1 MIKQVEPL
9 KVLKPEENK
18 EQIKSIEEIF
28 SKDMRANE
36 IKNEIYEIKIWK
48 EKIKREDLKY
58 LWW

>member
-36 IKNEIYEIKIWK
+36 TKNEIYEIKIWK

-58 LWW
+58 LW